1 MSKYKNILKP
11 IALIL
16 LLFSII
22 PLLFSC
28 TSRRGI
34 SASGVKAGMTAD
46 ELSALLD
53 SSETYVG
60 YDGNRRLFRDKNNKS
75 VTVTLSD
82 DEKTVVNVSVETK
95 MPKDSDFEKI
105 TTGMTL
111 TELYDLLGAPIGS
124 TTSGMYTETFASSTG
139 KYYRIYLTLSSMDM
153 KTTIVDSVFRISS
166 DGKSQ
171 MRVMPITSD
180 TASTANETK

>member
-1 MSKYKNILKP
+1 MKPTKYIAFIL
-11 IALIL
+11 
-16 LLFSII
+16 SMMCVI

-34 SASGVKAGMTAD
+34 SSSCVKVGMTAD
-46 ELSALLD
+46 EFSALLD

-82 DEKTVVNVSVETK
+82 GEKTVINVSVETK

-111 TELYDLLGAPIGS
+111 TELYDLLVVPLGS
-124 TTSGMYTETFASSTG
+124 ATSGMYTETFASSTG
-139 KYYRIYLTLSSMDM
+139 KYYRNYLSLSLMDM
-153 KTTIVDSVFRISS
+153 KTTIVDSVFLISR
-166 DGKSQ
+166 DGKAQ
-171 MRVMPITSD
+171 TRVTPITSD